1 MMANVDVL
9 GHVRGY
15 WIVREFDG
23 AFVVLVNNGRAQL
36 PVMDVHNELA
46 AMDNA
51 LAALLGATYSVFVV
65 ERATTSCCIDVH
77 LTAPPLRTTT
87 SPD

>member
-1 MMANVDVL
+1 MMANIDVL

-36 PVMDVHNELA
+36 PVMDVHNIELT

-51 LAALLGATYSVFVV
+51 LATLLRGAY
-65 ERATTSCCIDVH
+65 
-77 LTAPPLRTTT
+77 
-87 SPD
+87 